1 MMIACPCPWVL
12 WGALALVPALVM
24 ALLWYRRISRSGL
37 AGGSALFRIRV
48 ALSGRLVCWALAWLM
63 LLLALSGLRWGTRL
77 VPVQQTGS
85 SLSIVFDISWSMTAR
100 DVGSSQT
107 GDASRLEAAASY
119 ARILL
124 DHLGDADVSVVIAKG
139 EGVLA
144 IPLTRD
150 FNAIRSL
157 LPALSPRLMTT
168 TGTSLGSGLRAA
180 AASFPLLSV
189 SKRTVLVL
197 TDGEE
202 TDGALQQEAAGL
214 VSAGIDV
221 VFLGFGTVEG
231 AAVLAGDGTTV
242 VHSSLQEEALRALVN
257 SVNEAMASNEVGRS
271 SGAQAL
277 YLPAQSLGSAHKV
290 LAVVTA
296 GHQKGDWSGTTY
308 QVEGRERWNVFA
320 ALAMVFLCIG
330 FVFGEL
336 DLSSLKRIF
345 RLKVQGRGLMVFFL
359 SAAGVFLQ
367 GCSKNWQ
374 GAADVLEGTF
384 FWHQGKYQEAVSR
397 FMDAL
402 DGSDA
407 VSDVRLLQYSTYGL
421 AATYLMQGETGV
433 ALSRLQELA
442 PDAPE
447 GLRFAALYN
456 SGIIAYN
463 QGRYQEA
470 ASLFRQA
477 LEVDGSSLDAKINLE
492 LSLGQDAAQ
501 GSTAS
506 QELIPMQER
515 SADDFADSAL
525 FSLIR
530 QQEQERWQNQQD
542 EGAAPS
548 GDDY

>member
-1 MMIACPCPWVL
+1 MMIACPRPWVL
-12 WGALALVPALVM
+12 WAALVVVPAVLM
-24 ALLWYRRISRSGL
+24 ALLWCRRIARSGL
-37 AGGSALFRIRV
+37 AGSPSLFRIRT

-100 DVGSSQT
+100 DVGSGQT
-107 GDASRLEAAASY
+107 GDASRLEAAAGY
-119 ARILL
+119 TRILL
-124 DHLGDADVSVVIAKG
+124 ERLEGTDVSVVVAKG

-180 AASFPLLSV
+180 ASSFPLLSV

-202 TDGALQQEAAGL
+202 TDGALRQEAESL

-242 VHSSLQEEALRALVN
+242 VHSSLQEDALLALVD
-257 SVNEAMASNEVGRS
+257 SVNGAAASSEMGRS
-271 SGAQAL
+271 GGAQAC

-290 LAVVTA
+290 LAVVAA
-296 GHQKGDWSGTTY
+296 GRQEGDWSGTTY
-308 QVEGRERWNVFA
+308 QVEGRERWQIFT
-320 ALAMVFLCIG
+320 ALAMGFLCLG

-336 DLSSLKRIF
+336 NPSGLKGIL
-345 RLKVQGRGLMVFFL
+345 RLKSPGRSLTIL
-359 SAAGVFLQ
+359 LLPAAGFFFH
-367 GCSKNWQ
+367 GCSRDWQ
-374 GAADVLEGTF
+374 GAADVLEGSF

-397 FMDAL
+397 FMDGIAASEAL
-402 DGSDA
+402 ADGT
-407 VSDVRLLQYSTYGL
+407 LLQYSTYGL
-421 AATYLMQGETGV
+421 AATYLMQGETGA

-456 SGIIAYN
+456 TGIIAYN

-477 LEVDGSSLDAKINLE
+477 LEVDGGSLDAKINLE
-492 LSLGQDAAQ
+492 LSLGQDAVQ
-501 GSTAS
+501 GKAAS
-506 QELIPMQER
+506 QELIPVQETP
-515 SADDFADSAL
+515 ADDFADSAL

-542 EGAAPS
+542 DRAAPS